1 MMKNWQIFN
10 ILVHILIVHLSFPLP
25 SFSTCR
31 DRARGPTVLL
41 LNTTDAQSLTH
52 SLPSLADLPCA
63 IMPLGED
70 TATTYPALAWQLP
83 AARAAIR
90 QLLGAGG
97 WLSMRLQAAQYA
109 HLPLASIG
117 DDWVLD
123 ACDAL
128 YARQVRDAGQLLW
141 AEDQNQPDL
150 GGRPHDVA
158 EDLVLREGQERVEV
172 SWPGAY
178 RCVCLEVRLDH
189 LAVCA
194 VLEAATLSEMEGAV
208 LVDDQAGCGPAFRVL
223 RQLAQSW
230 LDDAT
235 KRNNICADTLLRNMY
250 RWLCSPSKMHDPVLK
265 TTVQSLMRK
274 LLLQLVAELKRLGT
288 TVVYADTST
297 LLLATGRHSLSAA
310 LGYADYV
317 LETVRKRELFQWLTL
332 APSKAWHTLLFAD
345 RYNYMGVQAPLPD
358 IIVSAMSQ
366 APGELASGAGGH
378 LAAAEDELSITAATL
393 RSPTLDWVLTMRDYL
408 PPALRDAFLSQVG
421 EFVWLP
427 WRESVKVAL
436 ETAALNGEGSG
447 ENAPDGGGADGELTG
462 LSTAQHEWLMKEL
475 PASFT
480 DKLFRTVK
488 HISLRVGANDGI
500 EDHEFPEL
508 AGSYLTAAQLGTPA
522 LAFVRAVT
530 HMFSLDEEVKGEVTV
545 LRRQLLKQIH
555 VKEFGSDAAWRD
567 PCKTLVLPDV
577 VCPSC
582 QNCQDLD
589 LCRDPSIQRRDWRC
603 GSCSAERDVAALEA
617 RLANALRVLGEGYQ
631 LQDLK
636 CSKCA
641 TVATNHL
648 QRQCDMC
655 GGHLRA
661 SKAAAATAQRVA
673 VFHSVAQ
680 YQGMEVLEEL
690 AEWYLRENSNKK

>member
-1 MMKNWQIFN
+1 
-10 ILVHILIVHLSFPLP
+10 
-25 SFSTCR
+25 
-31 DRARGPTVLL
+31 
-41 LNTTDAQSLTH
+41 
-52 SLPSLADLPCA
+52 
-63 IMPLGED
+63 MPLSDD
-70 TATTYPALAWQLP
+70 TATAYPALAWQLP
-83 AARAAIR
+83 AARAAVR

-97 WLSMRLQAAQYA
+97 WLGMRLQAAQYA

-117 DDWVLD
+117 ADWVLD

-128 YARQVRDAGQLLW
+128 YARQLRDAGQLLW
-141 AEDQNQPDL
+141 AVNESQPDL

-158 EDLVLREGQERVEV
+158 EDLVLHEGHERVEV

-194 VLEAATLSEMEGAV
+194 VLEAATLGEMEGAA

-250 RWLCSPSKMHDPVLK
+250 RWLCSSSMMHDPSLK
-265 TTVQSLMRK
+265 ATVQSLMRK

-297 LLLATGRHSLSAA
+297 LLLATGRHSMSAA

-317 LETVRKRELFQWLTL
+317 LETVRKRELFQWLIL

-345 RYNYMGVQAPLPD
+345 RYNFMGVEAPLPAS
-358 IIVSAMSQ
+358 IVLAMSQ
-366 APGELASGAGGH
+366 APGEVASGAGGQ
-378 LAAAEDELSITAATL
+378 LAAAESELAISAATL
-393 RSPTLDWVLTMRDYL
+393 RSPKLDWVLTMLDYL
-408 PPALRDAFLSQVG
+408 PPALRDAFLSVLG

-427 WRESVKVAL
+427 WSSSVKQAL
-436 ETAALNGEGSG
+436 ENVSATGEGTG
-447 ENAPDGGGADGELTG
+447 ENAVGGGADGELTG
-462 LSTAQHEWLMKEL
+462 LSTAQQEWLKKAL
-475 PASFT
+475 PGTFT
-480 DKLFRTVK
+480 DKLFRNVK
-488 HISLRVGANDGI
+488 HISLHVGANDGR
-500 EDHEFPEL
+500 EDHEFPQL
-508 AGSYLTAAQLGTPA
+508 AGSYLTPAQLSTPA

-530 HMFSLDEEVKGEVTV
+530 HLFSLDEDVKEEVIV
-545 LRRQLLKQIH
+545 LRRQLLKLIH
-555 VKEFGSDAAWRD
+555 VKEFGSDAGWRD

-589 LCRDPSIQRRDWRC
+589 LCRDPSIQQRDWRC
-603 GSCSAERDVAALEA
+603 GSCMTERDVGALEA
-617 RLANALRVLGEGYQ
+617 RLAESLRVIGEGYQ
-631 LQDLK
+631 VQDLK
-636 CSKCA
+636 CCKCG

-655 GGHLRA
+655 GGHLRE
-661 SKAAAATAQRVA
+661 SQTGSATAQRIA

-680 YQGMEVLEEL
+680 YQGMEVLQEV
-690 AEWYLRENSNKK
+690 AEWYMQNVVRSFNAQSLLPDLF